1 MPCNNGL
8 TDPLRAFGTKI
19 AWVTHENNHDR
30 DGSDCS
36 NFFEVFVAAEVRM
49 RTLKSLASGNRGQ
62 ELWHEFYVDEHDMR
76 ITENRYSALIPG
88 SSHLEQ
94 VLRSYGFGN
103 VLIAGTKT
111 NACCESTG
119 RDAMIMDFRVV
130 TISDCLAALSD
141 EEHRATL
148 ETFIQQC
155 GDVMTAEE
163 VLLALRKGQQ

>member
-1 MPCNNGL
+1 MPCINGL
-8 TDPLRAFGTKI
+8 TDRLRAFGTKI

-30 DGSDCS
+30 DGSDWS

-49 RTLKSLASGNRGQ
+49 RTLESLAHGNRGR
-62 ELWHEFYVDEHDMR
+62 ELWHELHVDEHDMR
-76 ITENRYSALIPG
+76 ITKNRYSVLIPS
-88 SSHLEQ
+88 SSHLER
-94 VLRSYGFGN
+94 VLRSYGFEN

-119 RDAMIMDFRVV
+119 RDAMMIDFRVV
-130 TISDCLAALSD
+130 MISDCVAALSD

-148 ETFIQQC
+148 ETFIQQF

-163 VLLALRKGQQ
+163 VLVALRKGQQ